1 MVVIDSMF
9 VYQFVDSD
17 LIVEIFSK
25 KEVTAENG
33 RVDFETGNI
42 GFSAELDWR
51 LNVEGF
57 M

>member
-1 MVVIDSMF
+1 MVIDSMF

-33 RVDFETGNI
+33 RVDFEIGNI
-42 GFSAELDWR
+42 DFPAELHWR
-51 LNVEGF
+51 LTVEVF